1 MKYQYRAMYVRT
13 EAWHVETSATADIVI
28 ENDKAPERTGLVDK
42 NGIAIYRVPEK
53 NHIGY

>member
-28 ENDKAPERTGLVDK
+28 ENNKAPERTGLVDK